1 MDFLHHANP
10 GRKQQLNA
18 AMKKYTALFFA
29 AALFPFSDAVAQS
42 VEAVKIKPSVSYSI
56 EIHEPS
62 DLHFDT
68 ASQTFYVVSDD
79 EGCIAQIDSTGRLI
93 RKSQQ
98 LGYDL
103 EALTQRGEQWF
114 WMDEMTRTLGIIT
127 NEFEVVK
134 RMQLSYF
141 GGRNKA
147 FESLVWIDD
156 HNVLLAIT
164 ERDPI
169 WVWTFNSALDVV
181 NQIELPIKV
190 RDISSATWHNGKIW
204 LLSDE
209 DRTVFE
215 CSYPNFSVERAFII
229 PVINPEGLAFDSSGK
244 LYVCSDDLER
254 LFVFSAKHFTP

>member
-1 MDFLHHANP
+1 MV
-10 GRKQQLNA
+10 RKLLLPVALGCLQLSNA
-18 AMKKYTALFFA
+18 T
-29 AALFPFSDAVAQS
+29 AQS
-42 VEAVKIKPSVSYSI
+42 TEAVKIRPSVSYNI

-62 DLHFDT
+62 DLAFDR

-79 EGCIAQIDSTGRLI
+79 EGCIAQIDSTGHLI

-98 LGYDL
+98 LGYDM
-103 EALTQRGEQWF
+103 EGLTQRGEQWF
-114 WMDEMTRTLGIIT
+114 WMDEMTRTLGMIT
-127 NEFEVVK
+127 NEFEAVK
-134 RMQLSYF
+134 RVQLSYF

-147 FESLVWIDD
+147 FESLVWIDSQA
-156 HNVLLAIT
+156 VLLAIT

-169 WVWTFNSALDVV
+169 WVWTFNSALEVV
-181 NQIELPIKV
+181 NQIELPFKV
-190 RDISSATWHNGKIW
+190 RDISGATWHNGKVW

-215 CSYPNFSVERAFII
+215 CSYPNFKVERAFVI

>member
-1 MDFLHHANP
+1 MARNLLLPVAL
-10 GRKQQLNA
+10 GCLQLSNA
-18 AMKKYTALFFA
+18 A
-29 AALFPFSDAVAQS
+29 AQS
-42 VEAVKIKPSVSYSI
+42 PEAVKIRHSVSYSM

-62 DLHFDT
+62 DLAFDR

-79 EGCIAQIDSTGRLI
+79 EGCIAQIDSTGQLI

-98 LGYDL
+98 LGYDM

-114 WMDEMTRTLGIIT
+114 WMDEMTRTLGIAT
-127 NEFEVVK
+127 PEFEAVK
-134 RMQLSYF
+134 RMPLSYF

-156 HNVLLAIT
+156 EEVLLAIT

-169 WVWTFNSALDVV
+169 WVLTFNSALEVV
-181 NQIELPIKV
+181 NQIELPFKV
-190 RDISSATWHNGKIW
+190 RDISGATWHNGKVW

-215 CSYPNFSVERAFII
+215 CSYPSFKVERAFVI
-229 PVINPEGLAFDSSGK
+229 PVINPEGLAFDSAGK

>member
-1 MDFLHHANP
+1 
-10 GRKQQLNA
+10 
-18 AMKKYTALFFA
+18 MKTHLTLFFA
-29 AALFPFSDAVAQS
+29 AALLTALNAAAQT
-42 VEAVKIKPSVSYSI
+42 VEAVKIRPSVSYSI

-62 DLHFDT
+62 DLAYHT

-79 EGCIAQIDSTGRLI
+79 EGCIAQIDSTGRLV

-114 WMDEMTRTLGIIT
+114 WMDEMTRTLGILT
-127 NEFEVVK
+127 SEFEVVK
-134 RMQLSYF
+134 RIQLSYF

-147 FESLVWIDD
+147 FESLVWIEE
-156 HNVLLAIT
+156 HEVLLAIT

-169 WVWTFNSALDVV
+169 WVWTFNKALEVV

-190 RDISSATWHNGKIW
+190 RDISGATWHNGKIW

-215 CSYPNFSVERAFII
+215 CSYPSFTVERAFVI
-229 PVINPEGLAFDSSGK
+229 PVINPEGLAFDNSGK